1 MKFSAPRDALAY
13 VVNTAAAAAERKSA
27 VEILKA
33 VLLVAEPGR
42 VTATGTDMD
51 IEVTASIPANV
62 TTPGTVAVEAATLD
76 GFLKRLTGDAEVEAE
91 LTDALSLKAGRSR
104 SRLAVLPAHEAPNR
118 REVEGAPA
126 TVPGL
131 ILSRLLSGALPFTA
145 RENSRAVFT
154 GVCLHAR
161 GDELRSCATDGNRL
175 ALLREGGPDK
185 VDNALAW
192 PGVILP
198 PEAAAML
205 SRVFGSVDLVK
216 VYASRIML
224 AVEGNDVR
232 VVTKLIEGQFPD
244 YDRIIPRDS
253 AIKTTMRVD
262 AAALAG
268 AVDRALVVTDSVSSR
283 VKINIS
289 PGAVTVSASA
299 MGSET
304 EDVIDAHAEGDAAT
318 VLFNGRFVA
327 SALKTIGGTAEA
339 RFQGARG
346 LSVWKSPDGDE
357 ATFVIAPQAPSEA

>member
-51 IEVTASIPANV
+51 IEVTASIPADV

-91 LTDALSLKAGRSR
+91 LTDTLNLKAGRSR
-104 SRLAVLPAHEAPNR
+104 SRLAVLPAHEAPKR
-118 REVEGAPA
+118 REVGGAPV

-131 ILSRLLSGALPFTA
+131 VLARLLSGALPFTA

-154 GVCLHAR
+154 GVCLHIR
-161 GDELRSCATDGNRL
+161 GDELRSTATDGNRL
-175 ALLREGGPDK
+175 ALLREGAPDK
-185 VDNALAW
+185 AHDVLTW

-205 SRVFGSVDLVK
+205 ARVFGSADLVR
-216 VYASRIML
+216 VYASPIML
-224 AVEGNDVR
+224 AVEANDVR
-232 VVTKLIEGQFPD
+232 VVTKLVEGQFPD
-244 YDRIIPRDS
+244 YEGIIPRDS
-253 AIKTTMRVD
+253 AITTTLKVS
-262 AAALAG
+262 AEALAA
-268 AVDRALVVTDSVSSR
+268 AVDRALVVTDAASSR
-283 VKINIS
+283 VKIDLS
-289 PGAVTVSASA
+289 SGSVTVSASA

-304 EDVIDAHAEGDAAT
+304 EDVIEADVAGERSTAF
-318 VLFNGRFVA
+318 LNGRFVV

-339 RFQGARG
+339 RFQGAKG
-346 LSVWKSPDGDE
+346 LTVWKSPDGDE
-357 ATFVIAPQAPSEA
+357 AVFVIAPQVPSGM